1 MLNMNDDLTDGLII
15 KERRENPVGD
25 RPRRD
30 TASPAAERR
39 ETVSAEGETRRL
51 SADRNLTVT
60 PLDMRQT
67 KFATTMRGFS
77 RAEVNA
83 FLLEAADGYE
93 QALRENDRLRQEIA
107 RLEASLVQYREMES
121 GLKSTLLSA
130 QKLADDMREHASQ
143 EAARIVKD
151 AEARA
156 ELTVQRAQARVED
169 AQREIDGLKLKRREA
184 EVSVGAMINAL
195 QSTLEFVREQDARE
209 QRIVQHPSVQA
220 MAGPLP
226 LREVAR

>member
-1 MLNMNDDLTDGLII
+1 MLNMNDDLDGLII
-15 KERRENPVGD
+15 SERREDAPAD
-25 RPRRD
+25 RPRRE
-30 TASPAAERR
+30 AVSPEKERR
-39 ETVSAEGETRRL
+39 DGVSTDGEARRL
-51 SADRNLTVT
+51 SADRNLAVT

-67 KFATTMRGFS
+67 KFTTTMRGFD

-93 QALRENDRLRQEIA
+93 QALRENDRLRQDIV
-107 RLEASLVQYREMES
+107 RLEASLVQYRQMEG

-130 QKLADDMREHASQ
+130 QKLADDMRENASQ

-156 ELTVQRAQARVED
+156 ELTIQRAQARVED
-169 AQREIDGLKLKRREA
+169 VQREIDSLKLKRREA
-184 EVSVGAMINAL
+184 EMSVGSMISAL
-195 QSTLEFVREQDARE
+195 QNTLEFVREQDGRE
-209 QRIVQHPSVQA
+209 QRIVQHPLVSVV
-220 MAGPLP
+220 AGPSA